1 METEVQ
7 MPAKKSLLTFKTVA
21 ISVGVLIIAIS
32 ALIFVSASDDF
43 EKLFKTMTTLELG
56 KPYLASCYTVLILL
70 AGSKVVGKNASK
82 ARNAAGVRRMDQY
95 VYEVEGS
102 ESGSGA
108 ELPKV
113 SLRYSGPD
121 GEFNRAQRA
130 ANNWQET
137 RDLELCSL
145 LLLSIAINYFVLL
158 PAGLMFVGRIVFAK
172 GYKTGVS
179 KRLPGFGITQMG
191 NYLSYFLL
199 LMFTIKGSTL

>member
-1 METEVQ
+1 M
-7 MPAKKSLLTFKTVA
+7 
-21 ISVGVLIIAIS
+21 
-32 ALIFVSASDDF
+32 
-43 EKLFKTMTTLELG
+43 
-56 KPYLASCYTVLILL
+56 
-70 AGSKVVGKNASK
+70 VGKNASK